1 MRSLVTGGAGFIG
14 SHVADLLIE
23 KRHDVCVIDNLSSG
37 KKENLNEDAWFH
49 EIDLADYFEIKELF
63 MKEKF
68 DVVYHLAA
76 QIDVRKSV
84 LNPTNDAKINIL
96 DTLNLLELC
105 REFKIKHFI
114 FSSSGGAIYGDDVGI
129 PTPEESIEKPIS
141 PYGCAKLAIEK
152 YLNFYNRAY
161 GLKFTSLRYS
171 NVYGPRQ
178 NFGGEAGVVAIF
190 INKMLNNENPTI
202 FWGEQTRD
210 FVYVEDVARANLLA
224 LNDTKSEIYNIGTGI
239 ETNIIELFHKIN
251 RFFGGGFNAVYMEKK
266 AGEQA
271 RSCLN
276 YGKIRKRLGW
286 EPRTNLNKGLKKTHT
301 WFLNN
306 ITNKK

>member
-23 KRHDVCVIDNLSSG
+23 KGHEVCIVDNLSSG
-37 KKENLNEDAWFH
+37 KKENLNKNSEFYH
-49 EIDLADYFEIKELF
+49 IDLGDYSKVKELF
-63 MKEKF
+63 LEKDF

-84 LNPTNDAKINIL
+84 LNPVDDAKINIL
-96 DTLNLLELC
+96 DTLNLIELC

-114 FSSSGGAIYGDDVGI
+114 FSSSGGAIYGDDVDI
-129 PTPEESIEKPIS
+129 PTHEENIEKPIS
-141 PYGCAKLAIEK
+141 PYGCAKLAVEK
-152 YLNFYNRAY
+152 YLNFYNSVY

-190 INKMLNNENPTI
+190 INKMLDNKNPTI

-210 FVYVEDVARANLLA
+210 FIYVEDVARANLLA
-224 LNDTKSEIYNIGTGI
+224 LNDNTNRVYNIGTGS
-239 ETNIIELFHKIN
+239 ETNINELFNKIN
-251 RFFGGGFNAVYMEKK
+251 KFFGGKFNAVYKEKK
-266 AGEQA
+266 KGEQT

-276 YGKIRKRLGW
+276 CEKIKKQLGW
-286 EPRTNLNKGLKKTHT
+286 GPEIGLDEGLKRTYL
-301 WFLNN
+301 WF
-306 ITNKK
+306 KGKMKGF